1 MIVFRNSRTLFSPGG
16 RRHGIAVQEGGSSV
30 AGRYN
35 NNCTNEE
42 RALWIELSKY
52 SQFNFLYSFIIVN
65 KPVWIFSHPIIVK
78 GELQLKKM
86 QKKEAWRN
94 PSFDEAPIRASAQL
108 LYLLNHE
115 FGIEQIC
122 LFFFFTLGI
131 WSRIYEL
138 NDASC
143 KL

>member
-1 MIVFRNSRTLFSPGG
+1 
-16 RRHGIAVQEGGSSV
+16 
-30 AGRYN
+30 
-35 NNCTNEE
+35 
-42 RALWIELSKY
+42 
-52 SQFNFLYSFIIVN
+52 
-65 KPVWIFSHPIIVK
+65 
-78 GELQLKKM
+78 M

-115 FGIEQIC
+115 FGIEQIF
-122 LFFFFTLGI
+122 LFFSTLGI